1 MKRNDPAR
9 DRDVA
14 MVGPLP
20 GFCQGAETSLRTGT
34 NTYCALDAL
43 ALYWP
48 HTKGKHPLIYSP
60 ACRIDDQSRVWVARD
75 VDPDVETMIQR
86 QFGPSAGEAAW
97 FVAARHARCYAHDLE
112 KTT

>member
-1 MKRNDPAR
+1 M
-9 DRDVA
+9 A
-14 MVGPLP
+14 MVGPLL
-20 GFCQGAETSLRTGT
+20 GFCQEAETGLRTGI

-60 ACRIDDQSRVWVARD
+60 ACSLYDQSRVWVARD
-75 VDPDVETMIQR
+75 IDPDVESMIQR
-86 QFGPSAGEAAW
+86 QHGPSIGSSAVE
-97 FVAARHARCYAHDLE
+97 VAARHARCYAHDLE

>member
-1 MKRNDPAR
+1 MWPWWDLCCCSVK
-9 DRDVA
+9 
-14 MVGPLP
+14 
-20 GFCQGAETSLRTGT
+20 GAKTSLRTGT
-34 NTYCALDAL
+34 NTYCALDRL

-60 ACRIDDQSRVWVARD
+60 ACLISDQSRVWVARD
-75 VDPDVETMIQR
+75 IDPDVETMIQR
-86 QFGPSAGEAAW
+86 QCGPSAGESAW